1 MNKRINISK
10 KGAKPNKA
18 KALSCLMALLLLLS
32 LYGCS
37 KQETGSA
44 VTSSNVIAEV
54 EIPEEDGLAEG
65 EALDRGETE
74 SIGEGGTTGSIL
86 PEGLE
91 DIPNSSDVEIPEGE
105 EIVEGTTLT
114 ESELE
119 QFRSEAGYS
128 METAI
133 KDYKDI
139 TEGGGSYTPST
150 GVTYTEVVGSPYD
163 TSWRQM
169 TDAEAQA
176 ILNGEAEGNKAAAEA
191 ELLNGAWEST
201 NGNAIYFDYYQ
212 WLADVMGDMEA
223 NSEYIMNPETDI
235 RHANE
240 Q

>member
-1 MNKRINISK
+1 MKRAVLSIIMSTFIIGIS
-10 KGAKPNKA
+10 A
-18 KALSCLMALLLLLS
+18 
-32 LYGCS
+32 CS
-37 KQETGSA
+37 SQEGSA
-44 VTSSNVIAEV
+44 VMSSNALAEV
-54 EIPEEDGLAEG
+54 EIPEPEDNSNAGLSSSG
-65 EALDRGETE
+65 
-74 SIGEGGTTGSIL
+74 TGSIL

-91 DIPNSSDVEIPEGE
+91 DIPNSSDVEVPEGE

-119 QFRSEAGYS
+119 ALRSETGYT
-128 METAI
+128 MEIAE
-133 KDYKDI
+133 DRYKQI
-139 TEGGGSYTPST
+139 TEGGGYYNTNS

-176 ILNGEAEGNKAAAEA
+176 ILNGEAEGNKVAAEA
-191 ELLNGAWEST
+191 ELLNGAWRST
-201 NGNAIYFDYYQ
+201 NGGKMYFDYYQ
-212 WLADVMGDMEA
+212 WLADVTGDMEA

>member
-1 MNKRINISK
+1 MNKRINNAK
-10 KGAKPNKA
+10 KGVKPNKA

-54 EIPEEDGLAEG
+54 DIPEEDGLAEG
-65 EALDRGETE
+65 EALDREDVE
-74 SIGEGGTTGSIL
+74 SIGEGSTTGSIL

-91 DIPNSSDVEIPEGE
+91 DIPNSSDVEVPEGE

-119 QFRSEAGYS
+119 ALRSETGYT
-128 METAI
+128 MEIAE
-133 KDYKDI
+133 DRYKQI
-139 TEGGGSYTPST
+139 TEGGGIKYDDGTS
-150 GVTYTEVVGSPYD
+150 VTEAVGSPYD

-191 ELLNGAWEST
+191 ELLNGAWRST
-201 NGNAIYFDYYQ
+201 NGDKMYFDYYQ
-212 WLADVMGDMEA
+212 WLADVKSDMQSDENA
-223 NSEYIMNPETDI
+223 YWSTPADI
-235 RHANE
+235 VE
-240 Q
+240 F

>member
-1 MNKRINISK
+1 MKRAVLSIIMSTFIIGIS
-10 KGAKPNKA
+10 A
-18 KALSCLMALLLLLS
+18 
-32 LYGCS
+32 CS
-37 KQETGSA
+37 SQEGSA
-44 VTSSNVIAEV
+44 VMSSNALAEV
-54 EIPEEDGLAEG
+54 EIPEPEDNSNAGLSSS
-65 EALDRGETE
+65 D
-74 SIGEGGTTGSIL
+74 TGSIL

-119 QFRSEAGYS
+119 ALRSDLGYS
-128 METAI
+128 IETAENI
-133 KDYKDI
+133 YKQV
-139 TEGGGSYTPST
+139 TEGGGIDY
-150 GVTYTEVVGSPYD
+150 GDGTYTNEAVGSPYD

-191 ELLNGAWEST
+191 ELLNGAWLAG
-201 NGNAIYFDYYQ
+201 NGSAIYFDYYQ
-212 WLADVMGDMEA
+212 WLADVKGDMEA

>member
-1 MNKRINISK
+1 MKRAVLSIIMSTFIIGIS
-10 KGAKPNKA
+10 A
-18 KALSCLMALLLLLS
+18 
-32 LYGCS
+32 CS
-37 KQETGSA
+37 SQEGSA
-44 VTSSNVIAEV
+44 VMSSNALAEV
-54 EIPEEDGLAEG
+54 EIPEPEDNSNAGLSSS
-65 EALDRGETE
+65 D
-74 SIGEGGTTGSIL
+74 TGSIL

-91 DIPNSSDVEIPEGE
+91 DIPNSSDVEVPEGE

-119 QFRSEAGYS
+119 ALRSDLGYS
-128 METAI
+128 MENAEEVYNSVI
-133 KDYKDI
+133 NNG
-139 TEGGGSYTPST
+139 EYTYAST
-150 GVTYTEVVGSPYD
+150 GATVTDVIGSPYD
-163 TSWRQM
+163 TSWRRM

-191 ELLNGAWEST
+191 ELANGAWKSKNNKT
-201 NGNAIYFDYYQ
+201 VYFDYYQ

>member
-1 MNKRINISK
+1 MNKRINNAK
-10 KGAKPNKA
+10 KGVKPNKV
-18 KALSCLMALLLLLS
+18 KALLCLMALLLLLS

-54 EIPEEDGLAEG
+54 DIPEEDGLAEG

-74 SIGEGGTTGSIL
+74 NIGEGGTTGSIL

-91 DIPNSSDVEIPEGE
+91 DIPNSSDVEVPEGE
-105 EIVEGTTLT
+105 EIVAGTTLT

-119 QFRSEAGYS
+119 ALRSETGYT
-128 METAI
+128 MEIAE
-133 KDYKDI
+133 DRYKQI
-139 TEGGGSYTPST
+139 TEGGGIKYDDGTS
-150 GVTYTEVVGSPYD
+150 VTEAVGSPYD

-191 ELLNGAWEST
+191 ELLNGAWLAG
-201 NGNAIYFDYYQ
+201 NGSAIYFDYYQ

>member
-10 KGAKPNKA
+10 KGVKPNKA

-54 EIPEEDGLAEG
+54 EIPEPEESLSDG
-65 EALDRGETE
+65 EALNREDTE
-74 SIGEGGTTGSIL
+74 SIGEGNTTGNIL
-86 PEGLE
+86 PEGL
-91 DIPNSSDVEIPEGE
+91 DDVPNSSDVEVPEGE

-212 WLADVMGDMEA
+212 WLADVKGDMQSDENA
-223 NSEYIMNPETDI
+223 YWSTPADI
-235 RHANE
+235 VE
-240 Q
+240 F